1 VQKEEKKQQK
11 GVRTDWVGFELGKV
25 LQRPSC
31 TCRNLFPPSLALVVL
46 QHEMSASNGTIGC
59 RLTSILDFSRE
70 AVS

>member
-1 VQKEEKKQQK
+1 M
-11 GVRTDWVGFELGKV
+11 RTDWVRFELGKM

-31 TCRNLFPPSLALVVL
+31 TCRSFFLPSLALVVL
-46 QHEMSASNGTIGC
+46 QYEMSVPNGAIGC

>member
-1 VQKEEKKQQK
+1 MQNKKTQQK
-11 GVRTDWVGFELGKV
+11 GVRTDWVRFELSKM

-31 TCRNLFPPSLALVVL
+31 TFRSFFPPSLALVVL
-46 QHEMSASNGTIGC
+46 QYEISAPNGMIGC